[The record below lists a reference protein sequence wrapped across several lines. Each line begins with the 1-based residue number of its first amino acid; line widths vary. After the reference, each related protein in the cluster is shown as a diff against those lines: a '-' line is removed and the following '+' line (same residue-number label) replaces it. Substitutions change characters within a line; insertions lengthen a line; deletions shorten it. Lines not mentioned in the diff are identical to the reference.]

1 MSPTW
6 WTKLSRK
13 DQLKYLKA
21 HPRSKLKAKRAP
33 LKRGKN
39 AKKTLRKNKTSKK
52 ANAATKA
59 EQPVTS
65 AGPVTQDELRKMGNT
80 AVDSYVAEAE
90 KAIPKPEALSPSD
103 KKAALEAIGKH
114 QDEVRDMLGSRLGAE
129 KQRAAK
135 TVENMKPKEL
145 TRLGFMIK
153 KGVEN
158 KSGQH
163 MLAAAGVVLAK
174 AGLVTV
180 GLGLATAVGITPAIY
195 MLGLFNYRQAIN
207 NYVDGPL
214 RNTITD
220 FVSGMYE
227 GMQESL
233 NDFTN
238 VRKNVVA
245 NEPDTVL
252 SNDEENTEVEVESAS
267 APSHITDVLKSF
279 ALLYKKDFYGRYD
292 SCLKAK
298 LAWVKANAL
307 LGLLYEVEFDMRKLS
322 NLYTRFR
329 LEKDSSQIG
338 RCATRMKE
346 LSVIRD
352 KINEQLA
359 LLAATQT
366 NDVTLPTAKQFAN
379 ALTAKNGAL
388 TSGNI
393 VRTYILDK
401 GQLTLCWLIKAE
413 NVRATLFLMPRVYVY
428 IACDNPLR
436 VAVAMNNT
444 STPNSMQL
452 YPTKARPNTIL
463 AEYGLQ

>member
-6 WTKLSRK
+6 WTRLSRK

-21 HPRSKLKAKRAP
+21 HPRSKLKPKRAP
-33 LKRGKN
+33 LKRGKKN
-39 AKKTLRKNKTSKK
+39 AKKVTRKRKTVKPSDSTELDNKS
-52 ANAATKA
+52 A
-59 EQPVTS
+59 VS
-65 AGPVTQDELRKMGNT
+65 AGPVTQSELRKIGDE

-90 KAIPKPEALSPSD
+90 KQIPQPEQLNTAD
-103 KKAALEAIGKH
+103 KKATLEAIGKH
-114 QDEVRDMLGSRLGAE
+114 QDEVRDMLNTRLSAE
-129 KQRAAK
+129 KQRASK

-153 KGVEN
+153 KGVE
-158 KSGQH
+158 KQSGKH

-195 MLGLFNYRQAIN
+195 MLGLFNYRHAIN
-207 NYVDGPL
+207 NYIDGPL

-220 FVSGMYE
+220 FVSGMYD

-233 NDFTN
+233 NDITN

-245 NEPDTVL
+245 NEPDTIL
-252 SNDEENTEVEVESAS
+252 EDESEDKDVESAS
-267 APSHITDVLKSF
+267 APSHITDVMKSF
-279 ALLYKKDFYGRYD
+279 AILCKKDFYGRYE
-292 SCLKAK
+292 SGLKAK
-298 LAWVKANAL
+298 LVWVKANAI

-329 LEKDSSQIG
+329 LEKDSAQIG
-338 RCATRMKE
+338 RCASRMKE
-346 LSVIRD
+346 LTVIRD
-352 KINEQLA
+352 KIHEQLA

-366 NDVTLPTAKQFAN
+366 VDVTLPIAKQFAN
-379 ALTAKNGAL
+379 ALTAKNNAI

-413 NVRATLFLMPRVYVY
+413 NIRATLFLMPRVYVY

-436 VAVAMNNT
+436 IAVSMNNT
-444 STPNSMQL
+444 TTPNSMQT
-452 YPTKARPNTIL
+452 YAAKTRPGTIL